1 MSSPNRLM
9 SLLLVAGLGV
19 PTAGCGDDEVG
30 QTSAR
35 GAPKT
40 AGGGGSKKGKKSG
53 RQAPVQGGA
62 QEVQEEVPD
71 HPKRV
76 LTREDFAVTTRDPFQ
91 PFLGNEIVETD
102 APRDVQRQRD
112 VRLAQ
117 YNFEDLTLIGI
128 VMSGRGI
135 QPRALFLASDNKSKS
150 VKQGE
155 YFSRAEVLLAA
166 VNRDYIEIE
175 VVDEELAKGLNMAT
189 GERRPIYLKKD

>member
-1 MSSPNRLM
+1 MSSANRLM
-9 SLLLVAGLGV
+9 SLLLVAGLGAPV
-19 PTAGCGDDEVG
+19 ACGDDEQAAAG
-30 QTSAR
+30 GR

-40 AGGGGSKKGKKSG
+40 VDGGKEKQKSSK
-53 RQAPVQGGA
+53 RQAQGA
-62 QEVQEEVPD
+62 PAPAPEEEIPE

-76 LTREDFAVTTRDPFQ
+76 LTREDFATDSRDPFQ
-91 PFLGNEIVETD
+91 PFLGNEIIDTSD
-102 APRDVQRQRD
+102 APRDIQRQRD
-112 VRLAQ
+112 VRLAE

>member
-19 PTAGCGDDEVG
+19 PLTACGDDEQG
-30 QTSAR
+30 QAIAR

-40 AGGGGSKKGKKSG
+40 VDGGKSKKGAKSG
-53 RQAPVQGGA
+53 PKRPAQGAAAP
-62 QEVQEEVPD
+62 EEEIPD

-76 LTREDFAVTTRDPFQ
+76 LTREDFAIGTRDPFQ

-102 APRDVQRQRD
+102 TPRDVQRQRD
-112 VRLAQ
+112 VRLSE

>member
-1 MSSPNRLM
+1 MC
-9 SLLLVAGLGV
+9 LLLVAGLGV
-19 PTAGCGDDEVG
+19 PTACGDGDDGG
-30 QTSAR
+30 QPASR

-40 AGGGGSKKGKKSG
+40 AGGGKSKKEKKTSRRPAQG
-53 RQAPVQGGA
+53 ADAAPA
-62 QEVQEEVPD
+62 EDVPE
-71 HPKRV
+71 HPKVV
-76 LTREDFAVTTRDPFQ
+76 LTREDFGLESRDPFQ
-91 PFLGNEIVETD
+91 PFLGNEVIETSD
-102 APRDVQRQRD
+102 SPRDVLRQRD
-112 VRLAQ
+112 VRLAE